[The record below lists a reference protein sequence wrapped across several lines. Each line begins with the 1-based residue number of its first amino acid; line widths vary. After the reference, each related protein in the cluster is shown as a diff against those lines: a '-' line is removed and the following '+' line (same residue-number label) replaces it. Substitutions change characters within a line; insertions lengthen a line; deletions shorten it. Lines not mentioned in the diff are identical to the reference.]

1 MMETVRCRDAYEAQ
15 KLAGFARSEAG
26 AAAPLAEVLDVIGEE
41 CVVALRDS
49 SAHSVILADGENA
62 ALLADF
68 VQSVHEGAH
77 AITSAVAQGD
87 AVTLEKR

>member
-26 AAAPLAEVLDVIGEE
+26 APAPLAEVLDVIGEE

-77 AITSAVAQGD
+77 AITSAMAHGD

>member
-1 MMETVRCRDAYEAQ
+1 METVRCRDAYEAQ

-26 AAAPLAEVLDVIGEE
+26 APAPLAEVLDVIGEE

-77 AITSAVAQGD
+77 AITSAMAHGD